1 MISQE
6 YRGVGQTE
14 LMIANLP
21 SGQCTIVSPSGNI
34 GREIAARVRKV
45 NPGRRRYIIVR
56 HPSDVQK
63 LSGLSEPIFFDHSF
77 FGLVSKET
85 AAAALQIAIPCARMA
100 AWQEAAD
107 A

>member
-1 MISQE
+1 MLNPE
-6 YRGVGQTE
+6 YRGIGQTE
-14 LMIANLP
+14 LMISNLP
-21 SGQCTIVSPSGNI
+21 SRQCTIVSPSGDI
-34 GREIAARVRKV
+34 GRAIAARVHKA
-45 NPGRRRYIIVR
+45 NPGRRRYVTVR

-85 AAAALQIAIPCARMA
+85 AAKALEMAIPCSRMA
-100 AWQEAAD
+100 SLQEAAD

>member
-1 MISQE
+1 MLNPE

-21 SGQCTIVSPSGNI
+21 ARQCTIVSPAAGI
-34 GREIAARVRKV
+34 GRYIAARVHKA
-45 NPGRRRYIIVR
+45 NPGKRRYVTVR

-63 LSGLSEPIFFDHSF
+63 LSGLCEPIFFDHSF
-77 FGLVSKET
+77 FGLASKET
-85 AAAALQIAIPCARMA
+85 AAKALEMAIPCSRMA